1 MEEMTMKTIIL
12 FTLIPFMAI
21 AGILPDKDEAVARE
35 VAVEY
40 SLNRIETNLLLVI
53 RRIENGRAGL
63 EFGVGD
69 GMEDHPARRYA
80 GDYDRSFKLQAQW
93 AAGTIE
99 KRFTG
104 DLEAFSKRY
113 CPVNWKVW
121 LKNAT
126 FYMKKLE
133 EQP

>member
-1 MEEMTMKTIIL
+1 MNTIMLLAI
-12 FTLIPFMAI
+12 IPFMLAS
-21 AGILPDKDEAVARE
+21 GILPDKDMAVVRE

-40 SLNRIETNLLLVI
+40 KLTPTETNLLLVI

-69 GMEDHPARRYA
+69 GIEDHPARRYA
-80 GDYDRSFKLQAQW
+80 GDYDKSFKLQAQW

-99 KRFTG
+99 KRFSG